1 MNSNLKFLQ
10 TWSVDDFKKNHQVEK
25 IEIKRN
31 ESTGKFFFVYGF
43 ESGPCSN
50 KVGTGELTQPVVS
63 KVCSADTGDMF
74 MMLHQRGEGGAQTVA
89 TL

>member
-10 TWSVDDFKKNHQVEK
+10 TWSVDDFKRTQQVDK

-31 ESTGKFFFVYGF
+31 DATGKFFFVYGF
-43 ESGPCSN
+43 ESGPCTH
-50 KVGTGELTQPVVS
+50 KVATGELTQPVVS
-63 KVCSADTGDMF
+63 KVCSANTGDMF